1 MYSKVRRDRLH
12 KRTCGN
18 GSTELISLVIQI
30 KKPSKALIVGPTY
43 SEYEHEVAL
52 GGGRSH
58 YFRLREKIIL
68 NWI

>member
-1 MYSKVRRDRLH
+1 M
-12 KRTCGN
+12 GN

-58 YFRLREKIIL
+58 YFRSEGKR
-68 NWI
+68 